1 MLSRFALMATTR
13 ITPMLARP
21 SDIGDRT
28 TLWAASSLVRVPGSV
43 VGATHMDITSVRVMR
58 IGQGGLIGQGRF
70 ITAAMV
76 TTPHRFTTVVR
87 SIMAV
92 QRMDS

>member
-1 MLSRFALMATTR
+1 VLSRFALMATTR

-28 TLWAASSLVRVPGSV
+28 TLWAASSLERVPGSM
-43 VGATHMDITSVRVMR
+43 VGATRMDITSVRVMR
-58 IGQGGLIGQGRF
+58 IGQVGLIGQHRF
-70 ITAAMV
+70 ITAVMG
-76 TTPHRFTTVVR
+76 TTPHRFIT
-87 SIMAV
+87 AV